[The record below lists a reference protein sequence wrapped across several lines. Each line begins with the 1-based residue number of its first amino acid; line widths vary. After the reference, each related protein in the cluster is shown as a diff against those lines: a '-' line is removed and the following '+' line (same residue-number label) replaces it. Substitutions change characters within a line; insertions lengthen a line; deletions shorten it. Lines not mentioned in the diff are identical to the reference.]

1 MDTVIKHIILDVS
14 ANKYVSVLV
23 KENDVN
29 TRKIIATITDNGKPL
44 VINRN
49 TMVARIKCLKADDTK
64 VVNDCKILENK
75 DIEID
80 ITDQMTAC
88 AGQHECELILFDS
101 TSYNPDTESCDILHT
116 MNFVINVKE
125 SVFEDG
131 DVTSSDEF
139 IALENALLK
148 ADALEQVVYNF
159 SAAEEERKQN
169 EIGRQNAEAIRQTNE
184 TNRQSAEATRQTN
197 TATAISNADTA
208 TTNANTAT
216 DEANAAK
223 QATIT
228 AIANANTATQNANT
242 VIEEMRALMR
252 DDNIIHSD
260 DLGVAGGVATL
271 DENGNIPASQLP
283 GFVDD
288 VIDGTYN
295 ADTDQFIDM
304 DGEIIVPQSGKIYI
318 DVDKRVTYRW
328 SGTTYVE
335 VGSSLALGETSSTA
349 FAGNRGVA
357 LEQKVTAI
365 EQYHNNIP
373 ASDVKFDNADTPI
386 LGANVQDAL
395 ERLSEEATTTS
406 AGLMSSEDKKLVE
419 NYKNIQEIPV
429 TLLASGWVGTT
440 APYTQTVI
448 VSGIS
453 TYNSC
458 SIAMDSDATVEQTN
472 AIAFADI
479 VSVDYDGNSG
489 LTFTANGE
497 KPTIDVP
504 IVVCLAT
511 SMNVVEVP
519 HYLTDNPNGAVGIS
533 YDNTDS
539 ALSST
544 DVQGA
549 IDEIDTILEGKAPT
563 EHSSNTLTYGGGTSS
578 NYGHVK
584 LSDSY
589 QTSDGAASASVG
601 ASSKALSDAY
611 NEINSNLNIF
621 PDYANSVQ
629 ILNHNTIPNDT
640 EYNFT
645 VPETAYYFV
654 MAYSNT
660 ENMEPYVRVTCGG
673 YNWAFAGTTGY
684 YKHVTSPPLLFKK
697 GTVIKILAKA
707 PARLLCKIPI
717 CTDIWKK

>member
-44 VINRN
+44 VINKN

-101 TSYNPDTESCDILHT
+101 TSYNPDTESGDILHT

-131 DVTSSDEF
+131 EVTSSDEF

-184 TNRQSAEATRQTN
+184 TNRQSAETTRQTN

-208 TTNANTAT
+208 TINANTAT

-228 AIANANTATQNANT
+228 ATANANTATQNANT

-252 DDNIIHSD
+252 DDNVIHSD

-295 ADTDQFIDM
+295 ADADQFIDM

-373 ASDVKFDNADTPI
+373 ASDVKFDNTDTPI

-429 TLLASGWVGTT
+429 TLLASGWVGAT

-504 IVVCLAT
+504 IIVCLAT

-539 ALSST
+539 ALYST

-549 IDEIDTILEGKAPT
+549 IDEIDTKLNGKAPKSHAT
-563 EHSSNTLTYGGGTSS
+563 NALTYGGGTAS

-589 QTSDGAASASVG
+589 QTSDGAASASVA
-601 ASSKALSDAY
+601 ASSKAVADAY
-611 NEINSNLNIF
+611 AEINSNLNIF
-621 PDYANSVQ
+621 PDYDNVEQ
-629 ILNHNTIPNDT
+629 LLNHDTILNGT
-640 EYNFT
+640 EYSYT

-654 MAYSNT
+654 LANSETQNMA
-660 ENMEPYVRVTCGG
+660 PYIRFTCGG
-673 YNWAFAGTTGY
+673 VNLLNTGATKTYSYVSTT
-684 YKHVTSPPLLFKK
+684 PILIKK
-697 GTVIKILAKA
+697 GTVVKIVVTA
-707 PARLLCKIPI
+707 PIRLFYKMPI

>member
-44 VINRN
+44 VINKN
-49 TMVARIKCLKADDTK
+49 TMVARIKCLKSDDTK

-228 AIANANTATQNANT
+228 ATANANTATQNANT

-252 DDNIIHSD
+252 DDNVIHSD

-295 ADTDQFIDM
+295 ADADQFIDM

-504 IVVCLAT
+504 IIVCLAT

-549 IDEIDTILEGKAPT
+549 IDEIDTKLNGKAPKSHAT
-563 EHSSNTLTYGGGTSS
+563 NALTYGGGTAS

-611 NEINSNLNIF
+611 NEINSNLSISECENLFTSVMSGIQFKAFKYGNIIMLRV
-621 PDYANSVQ
+621 YVTGG
-629 ILNHNTIPNDT
+629 ILTT
-640 EYNFT
+640 KTFT
-645 VPETAYYFV
+645 TVATLSKYKPVEI
-654 MAYSNT
+654 
-660 ENMEPYVRVTCGG
+660 VRTSL
-673 YNWAFAGTTGY
+673 AGSGNIEVGTMYITVDGKIELYTSSAGY
-684 YKHVTSPPLLFKK
+684 YGAHVMYLT
-697 GTVIKILAKA
+697 
-707 PARLLCKIPI
+707 
-717 CTDIWKK
+717 TDV